1 MNELKDKVYELE
13 GLLELLALRPDKSDD
28 LRHLIEGR
36 IKDIDALWAG
46 MSGMKPE
53 TPVKAEGMAA
63 KSEEIVIVED
73 PPEPV
78 EETPQE
84 PEEQALYNVPED
96 LDDMDVSMTDTE
108 PEEEMVRDL
117 SDEFEAPAY
126 APANR
131 PVPALCLNDRY
142 RFIRVIAGGDRVK
155 FDAMLRQI
163 AELPDYES
171 ARDYVL
177 SQSHADTEDPE
188 VLDFLEILQQYYE

>member
-13 GLLELLALRPDKSDD
+13 GLLELLALRPDKSED
-28 LRHLIEGR
+28 LRHLIDGR

-46 MSGMKPE
+46 ISGMKPE
-53 TPVKAEGMAA
+53 TPVNGEGLTA

-73 PPEPV
+73 TPEPV
-78 EETPQE
+78 EEIPQE
-84 PEEQALYNVPED
+84 PEEPALYNVPED

-117 SDEFEAPAY
+117 SDEFEATAS
-126 APANR
+126 APAIR

-155 FDAMLRQI
+155 FDGMLHNI

>member
-1 MNELKDKVYELE
+1 MQMNELKDKVYELE

-36 IKDIDALWAG
+36 IKDIDVLWAG

-53 TPVKAEGMAA
+53 TPVKGEGLTA
-63 KSEEIVIVED
+63 KSEEIVED
-73 PPEPV
+73 APEIV

-108 PEEEMVRDL
+108 PEEKMVQDL
-117 SDEFEAPAY
+117 SDKFEAPAS
-126 APANR
+126 APAIR

-142 RFIRVIAGGDRVK
+142 RFIRVIAGGDRVR
-155 FDAMLRQI
+155 FDGMLHHI
-163 AELPDYES
+163 SELTDYES